1 MIVSHV
7 ITAAII
13 MTIDKETVSIAVI
26 IVIPTLYTYSST
38 SEPPTHPSHHSLL
51 AGEPWILLKLDINSS
66 TMEKSS
72 KIDPACLRNTS
83 TITSH
88 VSNDWSHGAPSFWS
102 LAQGCSPAQK
112 KTKNQEIKV
121 AGRLSAEI
129 PRNQKWPVI
138 GEVPSYLVVYPTV
151 VGVFRD
157 SNACTSFLSAVV
169 NMGMGQNLVPVN
181 IKLVNGWCSSN
192 KKLYWYWSI
201 AIFILNYSYSS
212 FAMVSLCQ
220 IHILRPMW
228 SARPSSEKHAG

>member
-88 VSNDWSHGAPSFWS
+88 VSNDWNHGAPSFWS

-112 KTKNQEIKV
+112 NEKSGDQSGWQTLSGDPSKPKMTCDRRSTQLL
-121 AGRLSAEI
+121 GRVSNSRRSLS
-129 PRNQKWPVI
+129 W
-138 GEVPSYLVVYPTV
+138 
-151 VGVFRD
+151 
-157 SNACTSFLSAVV
+157 
-169 NMGMGQNLVPVN
+169 
-181 IKLVNGWCSSN
+181 
-192 KKLYWYWSI
+192 
-201 AIFILNYSYSS
+201 
-212 FAMVSLCQ
+212 
-220 IHILRPMW
+220 
-228 SARPSSEKHAG
+228 